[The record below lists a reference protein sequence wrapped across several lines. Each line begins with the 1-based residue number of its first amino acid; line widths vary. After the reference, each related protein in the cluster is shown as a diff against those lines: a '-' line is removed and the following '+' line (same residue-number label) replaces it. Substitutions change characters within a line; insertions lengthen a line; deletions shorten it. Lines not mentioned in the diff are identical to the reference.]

1 MSGLD
6 LIAILRASGI
16 TTPAVIISGEARPIL
31 DRAAKE
37 GVHAV
42 LRKPLAADA
51 LLGWLAQIFSEKR

>member
-6 LIAILRASGI
+6 LVAKLRALGI
-16 TTPAVIISGEARPIL
+16 ATPVIIISGEARPIL

-51 LLGWLAQIFSEKR
+51 LLRWLAQIFFER